1 MTSSKKNRQII
12 GLCGG
17 HRVGKTTLAAE
28 LARRSAFMFVPTQT
42 SAVFLRHH
50 LRPDM
55 PLDFATRLWIQ
66 NEVLTDAQRLWQA
79 QTQDF
84 ITDRTPLDFIA
95 YTLADIQAQTPVEF
109 AALTDYINRCFQA
122 TLQFFH
128 QLILV
133 QPGIPLVF
141 EIGKAA
147 LNQAYI
153 EHLNVLLLGLLHD
166 ERMQSHLMVIP
177 RDMLSLQDRC
187 DYILSHFITVTST
200 IED

>member
-1 MTSSKKNRQII
+1 MIVTDSKKNRQII

-28 LARRSAFMFVPTQT
+28 LARQMSSIFVPTQT
-42 SAVFLRHH
+42 SAVFFRHG

-55 PLDFATRLWIQ
+55 SLNFATRLRIQ
-66 NEVLTDAQRLWQA
+66 NEVLSDAKQLWRT

-95 YTLADIQAQTPVEF
+95 YTLADIQAQTAVEF
-109 AALTDYINRCFQA
+109 EILKCYINACFQS
-122 TLQFFH
+122 TLEFFSH
-128 QLILV
+128 LILV

-141 EIGKAA
+141 ETGKAA

-153 EHLNVLLLGLLHD
+153 EHLNTLLLGLIHD
-166 ERMQSHLMVIP
+166 EPLQDNFQKKIIIIP
-177 RDMLSLQDRC
+177 RVMTGLQARC
-187 DYILSHFITVTST
+187 DFLNSQIR
-200 IED
+200 